1 MFVKSIA
8 AVLMRVTG
16 WAALAILIGT
26 PYLQRPQS
34 SHRTRAHWPACL
46 FATQPNLGRLIA
58 LAFFY
63 LPSARHGSA

>member
-26 PYLQRPQS
+26 P
-34 SHRTRAHWPACL
+34 
-46 FATQPNLGRLIA
+46 
-58 LAFFY
+58 
-63 LPSARHGSA
+63 